1 MEVFAVYAIIETGGF
16 QFRVEP
22 DMKLSVPRMDAEE
35 EATVRFDQV
44 LLVSG
49 DDGSVSVGTPLVEN
63 AFVEASVVR
72 HFRGDKVEVFKRKR
86 RKGYMRKTGHRQDL
100 TEVLIQS
107 INGG

>member
-1 MEVFAVYAIIETGGF
+1 MYAIIETGGF

-35 EATVRFDQV
+35 DSTVRFDSV

-49 DDGSVSVGTPLVEN
+49 DDGKVSVGAPLVEN

-72 HFRGDKVEVFKRKR
+72 HFRGDKIQVFKRKR
-86 RKGYMRKTGHRQDL
+86 RKGYMRKTGHRQEL

>member
-1 MEVFAVYAIIETGGF
+1 MEVFPLYAIIETGGF

-22 DMKLSVPRMDAEE
+22 DMKLSIPRMDADE
-35 EATVRFDQV
+35 EATVRFDSV

-49 DDGSVSVGTPLVEN
+49 DDGKVSVGAPLVEN
-63 AFVEASVVR
+63 AYVEASVIR
-72 HFRGDKVEVFKRKR
+72 HYRGDKIQVFKRKR

-100 TEVLIQS
+100 TEVHIQT